1 MNSRQHSLKPSGHVW
16 LPVLIF
22 LVISMVC
29 GLDYWHGAGQVETIR
44 FIIRFT
50 ARTSLC
56 LFLLAFTASSAASLF
71 PSRGTRWLLDNRRNF
86 GISFVLSYAVHLAA
100 VAEFYRQ
107 APDLFASVSP
117 TLLIVLR
124 GIGVGFIVFMSLSF
138 FNADMLEER
147 RLRFVAM
154 LGGYYIW
161 GAFLTGFGKR
171 IPESPIYSILVI
183 LLIVSLLMRVAAI
196 WKERK
201 RASW

>member
-1 MNSRQHSLKPSGHVW
+1 MLK
-16 LPVLIF
+16 
-22 LVISMVC
+22 
-29 GLDYWHGAGQVETIR
+29 
-44 FIIRFT
+44 
-50 ARTSLC
+50 
-56 LFLLAFTASSAASLF
+56 
-71 PSRGTRWLLDNRRNF
+71 
-86 GISFVLSYAVHLAA
+86 
-100 VAEFYRQ
+100 
-107 APDLFASVSP
+107 
-117 TLLIVLR
+117 
-124 GIGVGFIVFMSLSF
+124 
-138 FNADMLEER
+138 ER